1 MIMIIPQNRQKS
13 FSERLGAGL
22 SQAGQAAGQ
31 LIPQY
36 MQQQEQQAKEKQGLQ
51 QLQQLTGVDFTGL
64 SPDLQKAFGAEIL
77 KQQGK
82 SQRQQG
88 TQSFL
93 DQLFKGKT
101 SQQGDFEEGMGM
113 GQRESQQGQ
122 FDPMNLTDAQIAQ
135 VSAMDP
141 NVGRSL
147 QHAKDVALR
156 EKREGEKLKLMKELH
171 SPEHK
176 REMQIEGSQAQAD
189 VKYNQELQNASKQHE
204 LKEQSLDRLEKL
216 NEKGVTG
223 KPYEKLLEKAGLVSL
238 TSEGRREFA
247 ADVKNLITDIR
258 SILGGQ
264 FSNFE
269 FQTILNAYP
278 SVDFS
283 KEANAAIIRNLKGF
297 QDIKT
302 KEVQFANK
310 IKKENGGKLPYD
322 FQSQVNEMVKEY
334 AASKLPEF
342 KQNTREIMN
351 EEYGI
356 KPGFVLMFDPTG
368 EPLQVHPDEVDKYLE
383 LGAINP

>member
-1 MIMIIPQNRQKS
+1 MIIPQNRQKS
-13 FSERLGAGL
+13 FSERLGAGIG
-22 SQAGQAAGQ
+22 QAGQAAAQ

-36 MQQQEQQAKEKQGLQ
+36 MQQQEQLAREKQGMQ

-64 SPDLQKAFGAEIL
+64 SPDLQKAFGTEIL

-82 SQRQQG
+82 GQRQGQ

-93 DQLFKGKT
+93 DQLFKGGS
-101 SQQGDFEEGMGM
+101 SQQNDYDQGMGM
-113 GQRESQQGQ
+113 DQVSQKQGQ
-122 FDPMNLTDAQIAQ
+122 FNPVDLTDAQIAQ
-135 VSAMDP
+135 VTAMDP

-147 QHAKDVALR
+147 QHAKDVGLR
-156 EKREGEKLKLMKELH
+156 EKREGEKLQLMKELH

-283 KEANAAIIRNLKGF
+283 QGANAAIIRNLKGF

-302 KEVQFANK
+302 KEVQFANQ
-310 IKKENGGKLPYD
+310 IKKENDGKLPYD
-322 FQSQVNEMVKEY
+322 FQSQVNEKVREY
-334 AASKLPEF
+334 ANSKLPEF

-356 KPGFVLMFDPTG
+356 QPGYVLMFDPQG
-368 EPLQVHPDEVDKYLE
+368 EPLQVHPSEVDKYLE

>member
-13 FSERLGAGL
+13 FSERLGSGIA
-22 SQAGQAAGQ
+22 QAGQAASQ

-36 MQQQEQQAKEKQGLQ
+36 LQQQEQLQRDQQGMQ
-51 QLQQLTGVDFTGL
+51 QLQKLTGVDFTGL

-93 DQLFKGKT
+93 DQLFKGGP
-101 SQQGDFEEGMGM
+101 SQQDQFNQEMGM
-113 GQRESQQGQ
+113 DQQGPQ
-122 FDPMNLTDAQIAQ
+122 FDPSALSDAQIAQ
-135 VSAMDP
+135 ATALDP
-141 NVGRSL
+141 NIGRSL

-283 KEANAAIIRNLKGF
+283 KEANAAIIKNLKGF

-302 KEVQFANK
+302 KEVQFANQ
-310 IKKENGGKLPYD
+310 IKKENGGKIPYD
-322 FQSQVNEMVKEY
+322 FQSQVNEKVREY
-334 AASKLPEF
+334 ANSKLPEF
-342 KQNTREIMN
+342 KENIREIMN

-356 KPGFVLMFDPTG
+356 QPGYVLMFDPQG
-368 EPLQVHPDEVDKYLE
+368 EPLQVHPSEVDKYLE